1 MKKEDIRKNFKPIK
15 IKSYIQYSSTNI
27 NNIIKIKENFL
38 NLLWKRIKEVYRVIY
53 DQKKVKPKINM
64 MTKDPLH
71 RQIIIPMNSEN
82 LAKIWSKS
90 VEYITNINSALR
102 SIKSYIIVD
111 FIHSDHRRLII
122 ITNNVMSVLDLNTVK
137 KYIKSIDSIWSENV
151 LSPCLLQSKSYL
163 KILGISYYDCMLK
176 ISINS
181 NLSYFKAL
189 CNEGIS

>member
-1 MKKEDIRKNFKPIK
+1 MSGKFTPETKPFKAEPMKTKIFNRKKVKISAILPPLLPYLIKDNKEMKKEDIRKNFKPIK

-137 KYIKSIDSIWSENV
+137 KYIKSIDSI
-151 LSPCLLQSKSYL
+151 
-163 KILGISYYDCMLK
+163 
-176 ISINS
+176 
-181 NLSYFKAL
+181 
-189 CNEGIS
+189 

>member
-1 MKKEDIRKNFKPIK
+1 
-15 IKSYIQYSSTNI
+15 
-27 NNIIKIKENFL
+27 
-38 NLLWKRIKEVYRVIY
+38 
-53 DQKKVKPKINM
+53 M

-137 KYIKSIDSIWSENV
+137 KYIKSIDSI
-151 LSPCLLQSKSYL
+151 
-163 KILGISYYDCMLK
+163 
-176 ISINS
+176 
-181 NLSYFKAL
+181 
-189 CNEGIS
+189 